1 VLGNDLKTVKYQKK
15 ICRINGKFLN
25 NSTYI
30 NDNLLIIQFE
40 DSLETPIIK
49 PSMVAKNI
57 PKKATNKVFNKPTK

>member
-1 VLGNDLKTVKYQKK
+1 M
-15 ICRINGKFLN
+15 INGKFLN

-30 NDNLLIIQFE
+30 NDNLLIIQFD

-57 PKKATNKVFNKPTK
+57 PKKATNKVFNKPTR